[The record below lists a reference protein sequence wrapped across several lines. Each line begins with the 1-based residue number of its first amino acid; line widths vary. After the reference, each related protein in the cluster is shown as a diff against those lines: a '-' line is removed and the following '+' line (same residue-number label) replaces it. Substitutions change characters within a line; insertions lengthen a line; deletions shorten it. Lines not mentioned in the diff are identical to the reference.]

1 MNDFPIW
8 VQLLPKVHIHTV
20 HFFYYTKITKY
31 FYDKTIQYSNY
42 YVSDPVQGHHWQQSE
57 QEGRRAVVN
66 TL

>member
-8 VQLLPKVHIHTV
+8 VQLLPKVTFLYFLQQKNKKNI
-20 HFFYYTKITKY
+20 FFFKLNFLKLIM
-31 FYDKTIQYSNY
+31 IL
-42 YVSDPVQGHHWQQSE
+42 SDPVQSHHWQQSE